1 MLTLALISNRLCSL
15 CSWHSNKQLLW
26 SSTLGTDPKATPW
39 FNRSPQLGTEQP
51 YRSSFTVPETNQIW
65 FVSPCLHFNILFT
78 LPPAPNEFRPP
89 PPALP
94 PSPYNTG
101 MHFRFLTASW
111 ATSGSSLAAVLRL
124 SHPTSQE
131 LALPQGSAGR
141 KP

>member
-39 FNRSPQLGTEQP
+39 FNRSPQLGTGQP
-51 YRSSFTVPETNQIW
+51 YRSSFTVLRPTKFGSCLLACILT
-65 FVSPCLHFNILFT
+65 FSSPRPYPQMNLDPHPHFASF
-78 LPPAPNEFRPP
+78 
-89 PPALP
+89 
-94 PSPYNTG
+94 PYNTG

-124 SHPTSQE
+124 SHPTRQE